1 MSPVIDEPI
10 DRDPIDRNPVPV
22 PVCITAGPPFLA
34 PWRVINSPEP
44 AGFWKA
50 VGVRPWGGDWV
61 MQLGADPHPSNAPYT
76 AGQLIAG
83 FQWCGYLPT
92 GLHTFLVRFANGPI
106 TANASGGQIS
116 ASLFLHVNGSGTS
129 QVAQRNCVQYLQVSR
144 FLYAGTHTLS
154 FGGLIKSAYQCAASP
169 YGEIIVGRSEFT
181 HFPAS
186 PYAAAGVQ
194 AAAAPEGLP
203 EGMSED
209 LGESLFDE
217 KELETVEISPRKEAQ
232 IRLDSLTVSI

>member
-1 MSPVIDEPI
+1 MSPAID
-10 DRDPIDRNPVPV
+10 DRTDPIGPNPVPV
-22 PVCITAGPPFLA
+22 PASACIASGPPFLA

-50 VGVRPWGGDWV
+50 VRVNPWGGDWV

-76 AGQLIAG
+76 TGQLIAG

-106 TANASGGQIS
+106 TANASGGTIS
-116 ASLFLHVNGSGTS
+116 ASLFLHVDGCGTS
-129 QVAQRNCVQYLQVSR
+129 QVAQRNCVQYLQVVR

-181 HFPAS
+181 HFPSGA
-186 PYAAAGVQ
+186 YAAAGVQ
-194 AAAAPEGLP
+194 AAAAPEGLS
-203 EGMSED
+203 ESLSED

-217 KELETVEISPRKEAQ
+217 EKLETVEISPRKEAQ
-232 IRLDSLTVSI
+232 IRLDSLTVSV